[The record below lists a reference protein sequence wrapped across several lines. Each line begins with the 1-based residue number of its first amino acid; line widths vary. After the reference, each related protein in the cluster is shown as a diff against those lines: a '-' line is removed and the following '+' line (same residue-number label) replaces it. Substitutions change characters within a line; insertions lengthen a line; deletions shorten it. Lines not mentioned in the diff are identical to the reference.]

1 MSGGPGKP
9 RAGLGALGVVALLFI
24 GSAAARLGL
33 EAGQAW
39 ANEPPDD
46 AIETSA
52 GAEPDTCT
60 TPEDI
65 GTAIE
70 LLREREEQIQADE
83 ARIADRA
90 QALAV
95 ADREIATRLAE
106 LEAAEADL
114 RDLLALAEEAAEGDL
129 SRLTSVYEAMKP
141 KDAAALFEAM
151 EPEFAAGF
159 LGRMRPDAAAGIM
172 TGLSPETAYMISV
185 VLAGRNARA
194 PTE

>member
-1 MSGGPGKP
+1 MVLAVPVP
-9 RAGLGALGVVALLFI
+9 LVA
-24 GSAAARLGL
+24 A
-33 EAGQAW
+33 
-39 ANEPPDD
+39 DD
-46 AIETSA
+46 V
-52 GAEPDTCT
+52 DL
-60 TPEDI
+60 DI
-65 GTAIE
+65 D
-70 LLREREEQIQADE
+70 L
-83 ARIADRA
+83 
-90 QALAV
+90 LAV
-95 ADREIATRLAE
+95 AEK
-106 LEAAEADL
+106 
-114 RDLLALAEEAAEGDL
+114 AAEGDL

>member
-1 MSGGPGKP
+1 MSGPAKP
-9 RAGLGALGVVALLFI
+9 RVGLGALLVVALLFI

-39 ANEPPDD
+39 ANEPPD
-46 AIETSA
+46 ETSA
-52 GAEPDTCT
+52 GTEPDSCT

-70 LLREREEQIQADE
+70 LLREREEQLLSDE

-95 ADREIATRLAE
+95 ADQEIATRLAE

-114 RDLLALAEEAAEGDL
+114 RDLLAVAEKAAEGDL